1 LRGEEAR
8 DIAGFFCTVLFGGGF
23 FKGKGLIS
31 YLQIVKIVYCSLKHI
46 YCRKHLNKSMMKKTN
61 KIFVV
66 LWVII
71 SICHSMSK
79 GTEIS
84 FSVGYVFG
92 ILLLPYLIVW
102 MYIKF
107 FKKTTPRQPVVKE
120 VEHHEFREKTKL
132 KENEI
137 VEVKNTSKNMAT
149 TKENEIVES
158 TLIEEV
164 VSSDL
169 LRIITKE
176 NRAKFFCFE
185 FKKDSI
191 KSYILEDDIF
201 GVKSKKEGKQQY
213 FYKNVNKPLHKVYE
227 EIMQIKSG
235 TIIQTKK
242 FSNGEI
248 ADREIMDFRLNTI
261 EHNSSITGNFK
272 RWLTIDKFCKYDR
285 GSAWSVGEWDF
296 DISEL
301 KKVEKILYLL
311 KNVSSFND
319 MKLLEKSYVKYSNDL
334 LGNKKKLM
342 KELDNDGNGVI
353 DIAENKDFLKLLKI
367 RQKQI
372 IEFDKLEGKTY
383 THNFIKLSNYL
394 NDSAANI
401 QSLFEYLKEDP
412 KIPVDMYDNYVGV
425 LKNKINTFQIMLLSS
440 MNMIISLTEDD
451 RITFY
456 EIYETFDKLN
466 VFTSNHEKE
475 FSEQLKNIED
485 KLSGIIE
492 SINHMEMSICS
503 ELYKLQFI
511 SEGISDSLNGL
522 SKGLSEI
529 NSSIQL
535 NNLIT
540 GIQTYQLYK
549 INLNTKSL
557 N

>member
-1 LRGEEAR
+1 
-8 DIAGFFCTVLFGGGF
+8 
-23 FKGKGLIS
+23 
-31 YLQIVKIVYCSLKHI
+31 
-46 YCRKHLNKSMMKKTN
+46 MKKTN
-61 KIFVV
+61 KIFGV

-107 FKKTTPRQPVVKE
+107 FKKTTPQQPVVKE

-137 VEVKNTSKNMAT
+137 VEPTL
-149 TKENEIVES
+149 KENEIVES

-169 LRIITKE
+169 LRIMTKAFA
-176 NRAKFFCFE
+176 AKFVCFE

-191 KSYILEDDIF
+191 KSYKLEEDRWDY
-201 GVKSKKEGKQQY
+201 KYKKEGKQQY
-213 FYKNVNKPLHKVYE
+213 FYKNVNNPLYKVDE
-227 EIMQIKSG
+227 KIMQIKSG
-235 TIIQTKK
+235 TIFQSDSDVK
-242 FSNGEI
+242 FDD
-248 ADREIMDFRLNTI
+248 AEIMDFRMETV
-261 EHNSSITGNFK
+261 EHNSSRDNTF
-272 RWLTIDKFCKYDR
+272 RTWLKICEFTKYTD
-285 GSAWSVGEWDF
+285 GSSGWGVGEWSF

-319 MKLLEKSYVKYSNDL
+319 MKLLDKSYVKYSNDL

-353 DIAENKDFLKLLKI
+353 DIAENKDFSKLLKI

-372 IEFDKLEGKTY
+372 IEFDKSEGKNY

-394 NDSAANI
+394 NDCAANI
-401 QSLFEYLKEDP
+401 QSLFEYLKEDSN
-412 KIPVDMYDNYVGV
+412 IPVNIYDNYVGV

-475 FSEQLKNIED
+475 ISEQLKNIED

-511 SEGISDSLNGL
+511 SEGISDSINGL